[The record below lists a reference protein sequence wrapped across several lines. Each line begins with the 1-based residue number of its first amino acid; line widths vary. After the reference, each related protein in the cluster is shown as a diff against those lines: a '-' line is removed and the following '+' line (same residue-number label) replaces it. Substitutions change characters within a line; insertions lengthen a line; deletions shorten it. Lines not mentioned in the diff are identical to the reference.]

1 MNFIL
6 KLVKMS
12 YYLNNNIHK
21 GDLIME
27 ISINHGVELVI
38 TIKGR
43 LDTVTST
50 EFTSA
55 VEKEEIKEGV
65 VVIEAKDLEYISSAG
80 LRALLALKKSLASQ
94 NKELEIHHLNP
105 VCQEVFNVTGFN
117 NILTVK

>member
-21 GDLIME
+21 GDSIME
-27 ISINHGVELVI
+27 ISINHGVELII

-43 LDTVTST
+43 LDTVTSQ

-80 LRALLALKKSLASQ
+80 LRALLALKKSLAGQ

-105 VCQEVFNVTGFN
+105 VCQEVFKVTGFN